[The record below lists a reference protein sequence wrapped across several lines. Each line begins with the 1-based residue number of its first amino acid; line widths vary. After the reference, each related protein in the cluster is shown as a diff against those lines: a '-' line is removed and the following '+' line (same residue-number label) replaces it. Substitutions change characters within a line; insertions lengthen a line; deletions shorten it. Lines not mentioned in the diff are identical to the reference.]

1 MKRIPSL
8 GFLAPLL
15 AAAILGG
22 CGAPGGWDQGRYPNR
37 YPDRNP
43 EGAYGREGDRVVD
56 LQGTVASVNTRE
68 RLIYVDREGT
78 DDRYDSRNGDRY
90 DRGEAVALSY
100 DDSTV
105 VRYQGRT
112 FQPGDLERGDRIQA
126 SFERDGDY
134 LLAQQINVLDDVSRG
149 PGNPGN
155 PGDSGYDGGNDRG
168 PDNRNGGYDNHNG
181 NGGYDDGN
189 GNGGY
194 STDLRGTVRTVDTRN
209 RTLEIDRSPSD
220 NRDNR
225 FNSDPGQRPGDRYG
239 SGTVLVRYDEGTTVR
254 FQGRDY
260 SPENLERGDVV
271 RIQVRDDNGRLTAE
285 RIDVVGENGRTG
297 R

>member
-15 AAAILGG
+15 AAAILSG

-43 EGAYGREGDRVVD
+43 DGAYGRDGDRVVD
-56 LQGTVASVNTRE
+56 LQGTVASVNPRE
-68 RLIYVDREGT
+68 RLIYVDREGADDRYNPRN
-78 DDRYDSRNGDRY
+78 DDRYDQGD
-90 DRGEAVALSY
+90 AVALSY

-112 FQPGDLERGDRIQA
+112 FRPGDLERGDRIQA
-126 SFERDGDY
+126 SLERNGDY
-134 LLAQQINVLDDVSRG
+134 LLAQQINVIYDVSSG
-149 PGNPGN
+149 PGNPGT
-155 PGDSGYDGGNDRG
+155 PG
-168 PDNRNGGYDNHNG
+168 NGGYDRGGDDNG
-181 NGGYDDGN
+181 NGGYDN

-194 STDLRGTVRTVDTRN
+194 STDLRGTVRAVDTRN
-209 RTLEIDRSPSD
+209 RTLEIDRSRSD
-220 NRDNR
+220 NRDN
-225 FNSDPGQRPGDRYG
+225 FNSDPGGYG
-239 SGTVLVRYDEGTTVR
+239 GGSNGGYGTVLVRYDAGTTVR
-254 FQGRDY
+254 FQGQDY

-271 RIQVRDDNGRLTAE
+271 RIQARDDNGRLTAE
-285 RIDVVGENGRTG
+285 RIDVLGENGRTG

>member
-15 AAAILGG
+15 AAAILSG

-37 YPDRNP
+37 YPDRSP
-43 EGAYGREGDRVVD
+43 DGAYGRDGDRVVD

-78 DDRYDSRNGDRY
+78 DDRYNLRNDDRY
-90 DRGEAVALSY
+90 DRGDAVALSY

-112 FQPGDLERGDRIQA
+112 FRPGDLERGDRIQA
-126 SFERDGDY
+126 SLERNGDY
-134 LLAQQINVLDDVSRG
+134 LLAQQINVLYDVSSG
-149 PGNPGN
+149 PGTPGAPGN
-155 PGDSGYDGGNDRG
+155 GGYDRGGYD
-168 PDNRNGGYDNHNG
+168 DRNGGYDDRNG
-181 NGGYDDGN
+181 A
-189 GNGGY
+189 
-194 STDLRGTVRTVDTRN
+194 TDLQGTIRAVDARN
-209 RTLEIDRSPSD
+209 RTLEIDRSRSE
-220 NRDNR
+220 NRDN
-225 FNSDPGQRPGDRYG
+225 FSSDPGRYNDSNG
-239 SGTVLVRYDEGTTVR
+239 YGTILVRYDAGTTVR

-271 RIQVRDDNGRLTAE
+271 RIQARDDNGRLTAE
-285 RIDVVGENGRTG
+285 RIDVLGENGRTG